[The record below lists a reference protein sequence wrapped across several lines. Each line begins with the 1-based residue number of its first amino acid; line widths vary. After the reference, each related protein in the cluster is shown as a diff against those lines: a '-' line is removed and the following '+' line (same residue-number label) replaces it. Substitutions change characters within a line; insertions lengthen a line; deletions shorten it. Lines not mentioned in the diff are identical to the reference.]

1 MSTDPR
7 SWRRHEVVDYWD
19 APQVAGLDFE
29 QQGLRLFLLDRLWR
43 YGSLPANKEYLVR
56 LCAGRVRDPA
66 TIDLV
71 VKTCFK
77 VDDDGM
83 ITSPE
88 IEAERSRADGLRATR
103 GAAARLARGRPS
115 ISSANAQHKQSK
127 TSADAEQMPSTGSVL
142 QGDVD
147 VDVDVDGDGDD
158 DVDGDGERRARAK
171 PSRRPRAKTSKS
183 SHKEFAEFWC
193 RSFEETKGA
202 PYAFQGGKD
211 GKHVE
216 AILEAAGG
224 DLRRAKEVALQLLRS
239 NDKFYC
245 DKGVDLGLLR
255 SQWNR
260 LTSAGSS
267 SSQRAEPRG
276 FAGIRAAMDGSATA
290 RSSLGVLREPPKE
303 DK

>member
-1 MSTDPR
+1 MTTDPR
-7 SWRRHEVVDYWD
+7 SWRRHEVVEFWD
-19 APQVAGLDFE
+19 APEVAALDFE

-43 YGSLPANKEYLVR
+43 YGSLSANKEYLAR
-56 LCAGRVRDPA
+56 ICAGRVRDPA

-77 VDDDGM
+77 VGDDGVL
-83 ITSPE
+83 TSPE

-103 GAAARLARGRPS
+103 GAAARLAHGKPS
-115 ISSANAQHKQSK
+115 TSSANAQHKQSK
-127 TSADAEQMPSTGSVL
+127 TSADAEQVPSTSPDL

-147 VDVDVDGDGDD
+147 VDVDGDEDED
-158 DVDGDGERRARAK
+158 ADGDGERRARAK
-171 PSRRPRAKTSKS
+171 PSRRPRAKTAKS

-193 RSFEETKGA
+193 RSFKETKGA

-216 AILEAAGG
+216 AILAAAGG
-224 DLRRAKEVALQLLRS
+224 DLRRAKEVALRLLRS

-267 SSQRAEPRG
+267 GSQRAEPRG

-290 RSSLGVLREPPKE
+290 RSSLGLLREPPKE